1 MKRLLVFFG
10 VLSLLASLAACG
22 PIRAASATRGAR
34 DELYKARL
42 AKADEIEKGKKYI
55 TQAQYQYRL
64 ATLYLEKS
72 IELQGF
78 AKYDAAFF
86 YATKAAQ
93 LGTESVK
100 NKAEEERRKIRREQI
115 RAGKILNKQPD

>member
-1 MKRLLVFFG
+1 MKRLLVFLG
-10 VLSLLASLAACG
+10 VLTVMASLAACG
-22 PIRAASATRGAR
+22 PIRAASATRSAR

-42 AKADEIEKGKKYI
+42 AKADKIEKGKKYI
-55 TQAQYQYRL
+55 TEAQYQYRL
-64 ATLYLEKS
+64 AALYLEKA

-93 LGTESVK
+93 YGSESVK
-100 NKAEEERRKIRREQI
+100 NKAEEERRSIRREQI
-115 RAGKILNKQPD
+115 RAGKILSKQPD